1 MIDAN
6 EEWPIAEPPSSD
18 LHQDPVQH
26 QDVGVGWGSGI
37 FDQHR
42 EMLQA
47 SKITADHARARGY
60 RSVDTKVRLGQIGI
74 AKAGRRIPG
83 LLMPLLGV
91 DGKPWGWQYR
101 PDNPRRNGQDHV
113 IKYET
118 PVGQHNKIDVPP
130 GVAEQLTDPSVPLWI
145 TEGVKKADA
154 GALAGLCIVDI
165 LGVWGWRGT
174 NGAGGKVAL
183 PDFHDIALNGRRVI
197 LAFDSDVMTKP
208 QVRAALNEFSGW
220 LKIKGAKVEYCCLP
234 DASAGK
240 TGLDDYLADR
250 HTADDLWHLVR
261 WVPTEVPMPATNTI
275 MGTSVT
281 TTGITSTSDATQ
293 AGETRLEDAYL
304 AEIIANRALRGRYVW
319 VSGLGWMRY
328 HGGVW
333 KRVPDDHV
341 AERVR
346 LDLIKQHE
354 REAKQGASVS
364 RLKELSAILAAG
376 RIRGLAGLCRGIL
389 LIDAA
394 EFDAHPDLL
403 NAANGVVDLRTGQL
417 LPHDPE
423 LYLTKITKVPY
434 MPGATSPDWD
444 TALEALPPD
453 VTDWMQIRI
462 GQAATGYPTPDDI
475 LPVSQGGGANGK
487 TTFFG
492 AIQRALGDH
501 AVVVPERVL
510 MANPSDH
517 PTELMTLR
525 GARLALIE
533 ETPETRHLS
542 VKRLKDTVGQPVMTA
557 RYIRQ
562 DNVTWECTHS
572 LFVTTNY
579 RPRVDEVDHGT
590 WRRLALVRFPYT
602 FTESVDTSTNLM
614 ARPSMPGLRE
624 RLRTGGQ
631 DQHEAVLEWIVQGAC
646 RWYARDRLLPPPP
659 RGVQDDTA
667 GWRAEADVIFC
678 YIKDRIIFEPGL
690 HVLATELYEDFG
702 EWLRE
707 RGHKPWTDSTFF
719 SRFGEH
725 VLAQAGHAHKQR
737 IRFGQGGLCRRL
749 GHFHPPPAQYTA
761 WVGVRFRRD
770 DDDAGNERGD
780 DVGDDAVAGGQF
792 ESWPSGSDKA
802 EYEAVQA
809 VQGQSG
815 VPREEP
821 PIRETGRPLHRLH
834 GSPGIGSAGG
844 PDLFDNGL
852 WQDGDLDEWLGQ
864 QEGRCPDCRWHIAT
878 QGHHADCSRIRITS

>member
-1 MIDAN
+1 MTDAN
-6 EEWPIAEPPSSD
+6 EEWPIPEPSSSD
-18 LHQDPVQH
+18 PHQDPMQDR
-26 QDVGVGWGSGI
+26 DVGVGWGSGI

-42 EMLQA
+42 ETLQA

-74 AKAGRRIPG
+74 AKAGRRVPG

-130 GVAEQLTDPSVPLWI
+130 GVVEQLADPAVPLWI

-234 DASAGK
+234 DAGSGK
-240 TGLDDYLADR
+240 TGLDDYLADG

-261 WVPTEVPMPATNTI
+261 PAPTEVPMPATTTT
-275 MGTSVT
+275 MDATVT
-281 TTGITSTSDATQ
+281 TTSEASQG
-293 AGETRLEDAYL
+293 GETRLEDAYL
-304 AEIIANRALRGRYVW
+304 AETVANRTLRGRYVW

-328 HGGVW
+328 DGRVW
-333 KRVPDDHV
+333 KRVPDDQV
-341 AERVR
+341 AEQVR
-346 LDLIKQHE
+346 LDLIKQYE
-354 REAKQGASVS
+354 REAKAGATVS
-364 RLKELSAILAAG
+364 WLMKLSQTLAAG
-376 RIRGLAGLCRGIL
+376 RIRALAGLCRGIL
-389 LIDAA
+389 LVDAA

-423 LYLTKITKVPY
+423 LFLTKITKVAY
-434 MPGATSPDWD
+434 VPGATSPDWD
-444 TALEALPPD
+444 TALEALPPEL
-453 VTDWMQIRI
+453 TDWMQTRI
-462 GQAATGYPTPDDI
+462 GQAATGHPTPDDI

-492 AIQRALGDH
+492 GIQCALGDH

-525 GARLALIE
+525 GARLSLIE

-602 FTESVDTSTNLM
+602 FTESADTSTNPM
-614 ARPSMPGLRE
+614 ARPSVPGLRE
-624 RLRTGGQ
+624 RLRNGGQ
-631 DQHEAVLEWIVQGAC
+631 GQHEAVLDWIVQGAR
-646 RWYARDRLLPPPP
+646 RWYGNDRVLPPPP
-659 RGVQDDTA
+659 QCVQDDTA
-667 GWRAEADVIFC
+667 DWRAEADVIFC
-678 YIKDRIIFEPGL
+678 YIKDRLIFEPGV

-702 EWLRE
+702 EWLDQ
-707 RGHKPWTDSTFF
+707 RGHRRWTDSTFF

-725 VLAQAGHAHKQR
+725 VLAEAGHAYRQR
-737 IRFGQGGLCRRL
+737 IRFGQGGLCRRV
-749 GHFHPPPAQYTA
+749 GHFNPPPGQYTA
-761 WVGVRFRRD
+761 WVGVRFHRDDD
-770 DDDAGNERGD
+770 DDDAGGD
-780 DVGDDAVAGGQF
+780 DDTGGGNDAALD
-792 ESWPSGSDKA
+792 SSLNDSDKA
-802 EYEAVQA
+802 RRGSVQA
-809 VQGQSG
+809 VQGLSG
-815 VPREEP
+815 VRN
-821 PIRETGRPLHRLH
+821 RQLYMSETGRPLHSLH
-834 GSPGIGSAGG
+834 MAPKTGSADGS
-844 PDLFDNGL
+844 DLSGNDL
-852 WQDGDLDEWLGQ
+852 SQDGDLDEWLGE
-864 QEGRCPDCRWHIAT
+864 QEGRCPYCRWHVEL
-878 QGHHADCSRIRITS
+878 QGHRADCARFKITS

>member
-1 MIDAN
+1 MPGLAGTVRRTPRRD
-6 EEWPIAEPPSSD
+6 WP
-18 LHQDPVQH
+18 
-26 QDVGVGWGSGI
+26 
-37 FDQHR
+37 
-42 EMLQA
+42 
-47 SKITADHARARGY
+47 K
-60 RSVDTKVRLGQIGI
+60 IGI
-74 AKAGRRIPG
+74 AKAGRHVPG

-101 PDNPRRNGQDHV
+101 PDNPRRNRQDHV

-130 GVAEQLTDPSVPLWI
+130 GVAEQLADPSVPLWI

-174 NGAGGKVAL
+174 NPAGGKVAL

-220 LKIKGAKVEYCCLP
+220 LKIKGGKVEYCCLP
-234 DASAGK
+234 DAGTDK
-240 TGLDDYLADR
+240 TGLDDYLADG
-250 HTADDLWHLVR
+250 HTSADLWQLVR
-261 WVPTEVPMPATNTI
+261 SAPTELPFSATNTM

-281 TTGITSTSDATQ
+281 TTDLTSTLDAPQ
-293 AGETRLEDAYL
+293 AGEARLEDAYL
-304 AEIIANRALRGRYVW
+304 AATIADRVLRGRYVW

-328 HGGVW
+328 HGGIW

-346 LDLIKQHE
+346 LDVIKQHE

-403 NAANGVVDLRTGQL
+403 NAANGVVDLRTGEL

-423 LYLTKITKVPY
+423 LFLTKITKVPY
-434 MPGATSPDWD
+434 APGATSPDWD
-444 TALEALPPD
+444 TALEALPPA
-453 VTDWMQIRI
+453 VADWMQTRI

-492 AIQRALGDH
+492 AIQCALGDH

-602 FTESVDTSTNLM
+602 FTESVNTSTNPM
-614 ARPSMPGLRE
+614 AQPSAPGLRD
-624 RLRTGGQ
+624 RLRSGHQG
-631 DQHEAVLEWIVQGAC
+631 QHEAVLDWIVQGAC
-646 RWYARDRLLPPPP
+646 RWYANDRVLPPPP
-659 RGVQDDTA
+659 RRVKDDTA
-667 GWRAEADVIFC
+667 EWRAEADVIFC
-678 YIKDRIIFEPGL
+678 YIKDRLIFQPGM

-725 VLAQAGHAHKQR
+725 VLAEAGHAYKQR
-737 IRFGQGGLCRRL
+737 IRSRQAGLCRRV
-749 GHFHPPPAQYTA
+749 GHFNQPPGQYTA

-770 DDDAGNERGD
+770 DDYDAGNEHGGD
-780 DVGDDAVAGGQF
+780 GNDAGTDGLF
-792 ESWPSGSDKA
+792 DSSPNGSDKA
-802 EYEAVQA
+802 KRDSVQA
-809 VQGQSG
+809 VQGLSG
-815 VPREEP
+815 VPHKEP
-821 PIRETGRPLHRLH
+821 YMGETGRPLHSLH
-834 GSPGIGSAGG
+834 RAAKTGFGEDDTAGSGVSRDR
-844 PDLFDNGL
+844 DLGEWL
-852 WQDGDLDEWLGQ
+852 SHQDG
-864 QEGRCPDCRWHIAT
+864 RCLECRWHIEK
-878 QGHHADCSRIRITS
+878 QGHRADCPSRVQVQ

>member
-1 MIDAN
+1 MTDAN
-6 EEWPIAEPPSSD
+6 EEWPIAEPSSSD
-18 LHQDPVQH
+18 LHQDPM
-26 QDVGVGWGSGI
+26 QDQEVVVGWGGGI

-42 EMLQA
+42 AMLQA

-74 AKAGRRIPG
+74 ARAGRRVPG

-101 PDNPRRNGQDHV
+101 PDNPRRNDQDHV

-130 GVAEQLTDPSVPLWI
+130 GIAEQLADPAVPLWI

-208 QVRAALNEFSGW
+208 QVRVALNEFAGW
-220 LKIKGAKVEYCCLP
+220 LKIKGAKVDYCCLP
-234 DASAGK
+234 DAGTGK
-240 TGLDDYLADR
+240 TGLDDYLADG

-261 WVPTEVPMPATNTI
+261 SAPTEVPMPATNAT
-275 MGTSVT
+275 MDTTVT
-281 TTGITSTSDATQ
+281 TTTSDASRG
-293 AGETRLEDAYL
+293 GETRLEDAYL
-304 AEIIANRALRGRYVW
+304 AETVANRALRGRYVW

-328 HGGVW
+328 DGRVW

-341 AERVR
+341 AEQVR
-346 LDLIKQHE
+346 LDLIKQYE
-354 REAKQGASVS
+354 REAKAGATVS
-364 RLKELSAILAAG
+364 WLMKLSQTLAAG
-376 RIRGLAGLCRGIL
+376 RIRALAGMCRGIL
-389 LIDAA
+389 LVDAA
-394 EFDAHPDLL
+394 DFDAHPDLL

-417 LPHDPE
+417 HPHDPE
-423 LYLTKITKVPY
+423 LFLTKITKVAY
-434 MPGATSPDWD
+434 VPGATSSDWD
-444 TALEALPPD
+444 TALEALPPE
-453 VTDWMQIRI
+453 VTEWMQTRI

-492 AIQRALGDH
+492 GIQCALGDH

-602 FTESVDTSTNLM
+602 FSQSADTSTNPM
-614 ARPSMPGLRE
+614 ARPSVPGLRE
-624 RLRTGGQ
+624 RLRNGGQ
-631 DQHEAVLEWIVQGAC
+631 GQHEAVLDWIVQGAR
-646 RWYARDRLLPPPP
+646 RWYGNDRVLPPPP
-659 RGVQDDTA
+659 QCVQDDTA
-667 GWRAEADVIFC
+667 EWRAEADVIFC
-678 YIKDRIIFEPGL
+678 YIKDRLIFEPGVHL
-690 HVLATELYEDFG
+690 LATELYEDFG
-702 EWLRE
+702 EWLER
-707 RGHKPWTDSTFF
+707 RGHRRWTDSTFF

-725 VLAQAGHAHKQR
+725 VLAEAGHAYRQR
-737 IRFGQGGLCRRL
+737 IRSGQGGLCRRV
-749 GHFHPPPAQYTA
+749 GHFNPPPAQYTA
-761 WVGVRFRRD
+761 WVGVRLRRD
-770 DDDAGNERGD
+770 DDDD
-780 DVGDDAVAGGQF
+780 DVGNEHGGDCNDAATGGPF
-792 ESWPSGSDKA
+792 DSSPNRLDKGKR
-802 EYEAVQA
+802 EPVQA
-809 VQGQSG
+809 VQALSG
-815 VPREEP
+815 VPHPERL
-821 PIRETGRPLHRLH
+821 IGETGRPLHSLH
-834 GSPGIGSAGG
+834 SGPKLGSSDGTDPRHSGRFRD
-844 PDLFDNGL
+844 DLGEWLNH
-852 WQDGDLDEWLGQ
+852 QDG
-864 QEGRCPDCRWHIAT
+864 RCMVCRWHIET
-878 QGHHADCSRIRITS
+878 QGHRADCSQLKITG